1 MKYEKKI
8 EFKEKSQAE
17 LSVTIK
23 KAEVDTR
30 YQDLLKKYSK
40 ELQIP
45 GFRKGKV
52 PVKILEQKYGDAIV
66 SDLTGDLV
74 EDSLK
79 EIFDS
84 LDEYE
89 RPLQYSY
96 PELKEKPE
104 LKIGKNFT
112 FVVNYDV
119 FPKIDIKKTEGFE
132 IEVPEVKVSEA
143 DIKEEL
149 KNVQDRNA
157 LVSNCKADEKAKKDH
172 IATINYCELDEEG
185 KEIEGSAREDF
196 VFTIGTKQNLF
207 ELDDEIIG
215 MKAGETKEI
224 TKEFPEDHHDSE
236 LAGKTKKIKV
246 ELKVLKFKDLPPI
259 DDELAQDVSEKY
271 KTLDD
276 LKADIKK
283 NMEDAIDS
291 KIKKIKEKAVI
302 DQIVA
307 DTEIPVPDSMIRAE
321 LESNWIMMARQFQ
334 TTPEDLEKIFAGSGG
349 KSKAEIQETWR
360 EDAVKKL
367 KDSLVV
373 ETLLKNNKIEVSDE
387 EIDTEYKKIAEAN
400 NMSIED
406 LKKYYQ
412 QQNQDFYFVEGVK
425 EDKLFNQIFDK
436 SKIKKGKK
444 LKMKE
449 FFAEENP
456 QVVE

>member
-23 KAEVDTR
+23 KSEVDTR
-30 YQDLLKKYSK
+30 YQDLVKKYSK
-40 ELQIP
+40 ELQLP

-66 SDLTGDLV
+66 SDLAGDLV
-74 EDSLK
+74 EDALK

-96 PELKEKPE
+96 PEMNEKPE
-104 LKIGKNFT
+104 LKLGKDFT
-112 FVVNYDV
+112 FVVHYDV
-119 FPKIDIKKTEGFE
+119 FPKIDIKKTEGFD

-157 LVSNCKADEKAKKDH
+157 LVSTCKADEKAKKDH
-172 IATINYCELDEEG
+172 IATINYCELDDKGETI
-185 KEIEGSAREDF
+185 KGSERADF

-207 ELDDEIIG
+207 ELDDEVIG
-215 MKAGETKEI
+215 MKAGESKEV
-224 TKEFPEDHHDSE
+224 TKEFPKDHHDE
-236 LAGKTKKIKV
+236 DLAGKTKKIKV
-246 ELKVLKFKDLPPI
+246 ELKTLKFKDLPPI
-259 DDELAQDVSEKY
+259 DDDLAQDVSEKY

-291 KIKKIKEKAVI
+291 KLKKMKEQAVI
-302 DQIVA
+302 EQIVSA
-307 DTEIPVPDSMIRAE
+307 TEIPVPESMVRAE

-334 TTPEDLEKIFAGSGG
+334 TTPEDLEKIFAGNGG
-349 KSKAEIQETWR
+349 KSKAEILETWK
-360 EDAVKKL
+360 EDSIKKL

-373 ETLLKNNKIEVSDE
+373 ETLLRNNKIEVSDA
-387 EIDTEYKKIAEAN
+387 EIDAEYKRLADAN
-400 NMSIED
+400 GMSVED
-406 LKKYYQ
+406 LKKYYE
-412 QQNQDFYFVEGVK
+412 QQNQAYYFVEGVK
-425 EDKLFNQIFDK
+425 EDKLFTQIFEK
-436 SKIKKGKK
+436 SNIKKGKK
-444 LKMKE
+444 VAMKD
-449 FFAEENP
+449 FFAQETP
-456 QVVE
+456 QIAE

>member
-79 EIFDS
+79 EIFET

-112 FVVNYDV
+112 FVVHYDV
-119 FPKIDIKKTEGFE
+119 FPKIDIKKTEGFD
-132 IEVPEVKVSEA
+132 IEVPEVKVAEA

-157 LVSNCKADEKAKKDH
+157 LVSTCKEDEKAKKDH
-172 IATINYCELDEEG
+172 IATINYSELDEDG
-185 KEIEGSAREDF
+185 NVIEGSAREDF

-207 ELDDEIIG
+207 ELDDEIVG
-215 MKAGETKEI
+215 MKVGESKEVSKI
-224 TKEFPEDHHDSE
+224 FPEDYHDAD

-259 DDELAQDVSEKY
+259 DDDLAQDVSEKY

-283 NMEDAIDS
+283 NMEDAIES

-302 DQIVA
+302 EQIVEA
-307 DTEIPVPDSMIRAE
+307 TEITVPESMVRAE

-334 TTPEDLEKIFAGSGG
+334 TTPEDLEKIFAGNGG
-349 KSKAEIQETWR
+349 KSKADILETWR
-360 EDAVKKL
+360 EDSIKKL

-373 ETLLKNNKIEVSDE
+373 ETLLKNNKIEVSDK
-387 EIDTEYKKIAEAN
+387 EIDAEYKKIADAN
-400 NMSIED
+400 NMSVED
-406 LKKYYQ
+406 LKKYYE
-412 QQNQDFYFVEGVK
+412 QQNQTFYFVEGVK
-425 EDKLFNQIFDK
+425 EDKLFNQIFEK
-436 SKIKKGKK
+436 SNIKKGKK

-449 FFAEENP
+449 FFAEETP
-456 QVVE
+456 EIAE